1 MQNVFLTTEDLAELI
16 ATNSGFTYNPITG
29 AQPNSGYMVSL
40 RGYDLSE
47 NYQDLLDSLKI
58 EEFIDNYLQAN
69 TDKLLDNF
77 YCGAWL
83 DDSSGLLFMDVSV
96 NVKDIETA
104 CYLGICNDQLAIYDL
119 TNRRSI
125 KLPTPQRSGTETQNN
140 TYNYMTAKKIA
151 HNYLYNNN

>member
-1 MQNVFLTTEDLAELI
+1 MQNGFLTTEDLAELI

-29 AQPNSGYMVSL
+29 AQPSSGYMVSL

-58 EEFIDNYLQAN
+58 EEFIDNYLQTN
-69 TDKLLDNF
+69 TDKLRDNF
-77 YCGAWL
+77 YCGAWV

-125 KLPTPQRSGTETQNN
+125 KLPTPQKSGTETQNN